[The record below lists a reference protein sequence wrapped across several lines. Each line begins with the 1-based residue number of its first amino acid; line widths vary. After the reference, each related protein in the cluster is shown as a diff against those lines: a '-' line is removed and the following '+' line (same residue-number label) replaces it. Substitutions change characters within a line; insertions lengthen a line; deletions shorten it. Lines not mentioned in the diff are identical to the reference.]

1 MSNEPVIDLDVLLA
15 PFPGENP
22 AGESLLYAGLYDQIR
37 EARRSEDT
45 LAQGDWERSIKIAN
59 WGDVAKFATNALA
72 TQTKDLQVVAW
83 LAEALIKLHGFAGMR
98 DSLKLMHGMIVTFWE
113 HAYPEIDDGDMDGRA
128 NAVSFLDRQGAVA
141 LKEVPI
147 TGSPVAANLSFFQY
161 EESKRFEVPE
171 NLDALS
177 SSEQERVQTLKEQ
190 AAREGKA
197 TSDRW
202 RAAKNSSRRAFYE
215 ETVAALKECTEL
227 HRALDGV
234 MDEKFKSQTP
244 GLGALK
250 KSFED
255 VSSLVES
262 ILKEKRLLEPD
273 AVEGKADAAVA
284 AQVPAADF
292 LAASGQSIPAGV
304 AGPILS
310 RQDAL
315 KRLAEISEY
324 FRKTEPHSP
333 VAYLVQRAIKW
344 GQMPLDLWL
353 EDVVKDSAVLDH
365 LRETLGIK
373 TAI

>member
-1 MSNEPVIDLDVLLA
+1 MSNEPVISLDVLLA

-22 AGESLLYAGLYDQIR
+22 AGENLLYAGLYDQIR
-37 EARRSEDT
+37 EARRSDDN
-45 LAQGDWERSIKIAN
+45 LAKGDWEHSIKAAN
-59 WGDVAKFATNALA
+59 WRDVAKLAIDALSSK
-72 TQTKDLQVVAW
+72 TKDLQVVAW

-98 DSLKLMHGMIVTFWE
+98 DSLKLMHGMVMTFWD
-113 HAYPEIDDGDMDGRA
+113 HVYPEMDDVDMDSRA
-128 NAVSFLDRQGAVA
+128 NALSFFDRQGAIA

-147 TGSPVAANLSFFQY
+147 TGSPVAPNLSYFQH
-161 EESKRFEVPE
+161 EESKRFEIPE

-177 SSEQERVQTLKEQ
+177 SSDQERVQALKEQ
-190 AAREGKA
+190 AAQEGRA
-197 TSDRW
+197 TSDQW

-215 ETVAALKECTEL
+215 ETFTALKECMDL
-227 HRALDGV
+227 YKALDGA
-234 MDEKFKSQTP
+234 MDEKFKNQTP
-244 GLGALK
+244 GLGALR
-250 KSFED
+250 KSFEE
-255 VSSLVES
+255 VNSLVGT

-273 AVEGKADAAVA
+273 AAEEKPSAESAATSHAVA
-284 AQVPAADF
+284 M
-292 LAASGQSIPAGV
+292 GQSISTGAV
-304 AGPILS
+304 GPILS

-315 KRLAEISEY
+315 NRLAEISGY

-373 TAI
+373 TAT